1 MPERTTRE
9 TVTFLHPFTL
19 TSVDEP
25 MEPGTYA
32 IDTVEEMLE
41 GPSFV
46 GFRRLSTEI
55 TIFHKT
61 YGAAARQIVEIDPAE
76 LATALARDKAQGEP
90 APLSKSADAEA

>member
-25 MEPGTYA
+25 MEPGSYA
-32 IDTVEEMLE
+32 IETVEEMLE

-55 TIFHKT
+55 TIFHKS
-61 YGAAARQIVEIDPAE
+61 YGAAARQVIEIDPAE
-76 LATALARDKAQGEP
+76 LASALARDKAQGEP
-90 APLSKSADAEA
+90 SPLGKRGDADR